1 MEEVASAKGSAF
13 SYVNLKFKC
22 EVRLAGLASSLSEKQ
37 EVGPKVDFEGGVHPR
52 WLHVPT
58 KIYLAT

>member
-1 MEEVASAKGSAF
+1 MEEVASTKGSAS

-22 EVRLAGLASSLSEKQ
+22 EVRLAGLALSDKQ

-58 KIYLAT
+58 NIYLAT